1 MIPVIDN
8 RPSANNRTLHVLGPG
23 ETFLWNEYLCV
34 VVNTTGVKAHAKD
47 DNHVL
52 CMAIA
57 SAQLLDISRYAEVT
71 PCDCEIDII
80 A

>member
-1 MIPVIDN
+1 MIPVTDN
-8 RPSANNRTLHVLGPG
+8 RPGTIDCKLCVLKPG

-47 DNHVL
+47 DDHML
-52 CMAIA
+52 CMAIG
-57 SAQLLDISRYAEVT
+57 SAKLVDISKFAT
-71 PCDCEIDII
+71 ITQCDCEIDII